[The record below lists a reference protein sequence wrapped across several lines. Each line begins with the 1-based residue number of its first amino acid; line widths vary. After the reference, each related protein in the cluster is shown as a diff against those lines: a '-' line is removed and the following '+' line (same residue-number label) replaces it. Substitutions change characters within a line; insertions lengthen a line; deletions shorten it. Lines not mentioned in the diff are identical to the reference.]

1 MGAAMSLGASCAMHL
16 DLRKVLNP
24 DLVNTAP
31 PVPQTLIPRPGRS
44 REAFD
49 MEIEGFLR
57 ADRGEI
63 PAPDFTPIDP
73 DNLLK
78 AEEK

>member
-1 MGAAMSLGASCAMHL
+1 MPMHL

-24 DLVNTAP
+24 DLINSTP
-31 PVPQTLIPRPGRS
+31 PVPQFLIPRPSRS

-49 MEIEGFLR
+49 LEIEGFLR

-63 PAPDFTPIDP
+63 PAPDFTPVDP
-73 DNLLK
+73 DNVLK
-78 AEEK
+78 TDNPDSK